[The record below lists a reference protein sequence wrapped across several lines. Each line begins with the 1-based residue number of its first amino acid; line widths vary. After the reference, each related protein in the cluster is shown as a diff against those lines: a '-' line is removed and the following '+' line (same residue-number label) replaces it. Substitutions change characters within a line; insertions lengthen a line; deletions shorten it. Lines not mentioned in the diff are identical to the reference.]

1 MTSSVANSIKGYE
14 DTVKL
19 VESLTSF
26 YALRE
31 SVKVLLGGCHLR
43 LEVVFSY
50 LRFLEVED
58 IPLNAITS
66 HLPPVTVITS
76 SSVYSFLDLV
86 CAHFVEIVHHHQ
98 HNCVNYDN
106 HLACETAAS
115 FIINGS
121 SKNLD
126 FHMLKK
132 LGPFTSDHRTRNFI
146 TLGAFLSDPYT
157 AVTAHPMNVRQYSL
171 SQNVSKCLTMCSQ
184 FWKELSLRSNG
195 LTIENA
201 AKIVLNTLKNDIKTK
216 TKCTEL
222 SFTQSQLP
230 CLKISSSR
238 LLANIIYDH
247 LNRSFFTTVCCQ
259 LLGRILGHSEL
270 HQSMIMNATSIFPD
284 ITVTSHGINI
294 SEKQRMIILPSDLLP
309 HNVYNEN
316 KTPEETTTSA
326 ICDVAHSIAKKV
338 LDFYPS
344 RLRLYEEDA
353 IRPMVMRLCKYMI
366 CYMK

>member
-1 MTSSVANSIKGYE
+1 M
-14 DTVKL
+14 
-19 VESLTSF
+19 
-26 YALRE
+26 RE

-76 SSVYSFLDLV
+76 SSVFSFLDLV

-106 HLACETAAS
+106 HLAIAACETAAS